1 MRCECLLSR
10 RRRNAAVTTPQRKR
24 DWVTPKSIGARRGR
38 KWRCIRERGKTRP
51 SGFACQVGKRGGE
64 KRERVDLGHS
74 GGDDRVNPRG
84 LSHPILSS
92 NEPKTG
98 NAVSAVTCFWRTY

>member
-1 MRCECLLSR
+1 MPLSEE
-10 RRRNAAVTTPQRKR
+10 KR
-24 DWVTPKSIGARRGR
+24 LGHPSHPGGNDVAFVSA
-38 KWRCIRERGKTRP
+38 GKPDRVDLRVK
-51 SGFACQVGKRGGE
+51 CGGGNEEVE
-64 KRERVDLGHS
+64 KRERVDLGHG

-98 NAVSAVTCFWRTY
+98 NGVSAVTCFWRTY